1 MKNRIFII
9 EIQVNNNINIAKKC
23 VKNKLKNVYLLSS
36 LFHITKNLLR

>member
-23 VKNKLKNVYLLSS
+23 VKNKLKMSIY
-36 LFHITKNLLR
+36 